1 MNYLAHVYLSREN
14 IDLAIGNFIAD
25 NIKGNNY
32 KKFNINWQ
40 KGILLHRFIDS
51 YTDSH
56 YIFREH
62 SKLFFDSHRHYSRVL
77 IDIFYDHFLAKNW
90 KKYSHISLEN
100 FEFDFCK
107 SLAQNLNKFPNE
119 MSNKIRFFIYQKWF
133 TKYSSIKGLIYILEK
148 MDNKT
153 QYESKFVTSIEKFI
167 SFAPEMESQF
177 FIFFED
183 MINNV
188 NIYFKEKEL

>member
-25 NIKGNNY
+25 NIKGINY
-32 KKFNINWQ
+32 KKFNVNWQ

-107 SLAQNLNKFPNE
+107 SLAKNLNKFPNE
-119 MSNKIRFFIYQKWF
+119 MSNKIRFFICQKWF

>member
-107 SLAQNLNKFPNE
+107 SLAKNLNKFPNE
-119 MSNKIRFFIYQKWF
+119 MSNKIRFFICQKWF

-188 NIYFKEKEL
+188 NIYFKKKEL